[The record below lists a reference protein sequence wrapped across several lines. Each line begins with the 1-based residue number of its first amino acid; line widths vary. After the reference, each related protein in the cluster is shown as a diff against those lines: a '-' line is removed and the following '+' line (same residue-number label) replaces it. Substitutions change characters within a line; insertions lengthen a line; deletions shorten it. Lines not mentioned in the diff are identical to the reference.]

1 MRRAL
6 GGERPRAASEPPAV
20 RGGSGARGPARH
32 DAPSCAPGR
41 RPGLAG
47 GAGPGP
53 GPRVHGPRLARGGR
67 PRGRLLLRS
76 RDGRTARRRARA
88 AARGDGARHGADG
101 FPGGPPPGRGGG
113 KPGRG
118 RRAPRRVGTP
128 RAPAARRVRVPPP
141 LVRRPG
147 SGPGGCDRGR
157 VRARRR
163 AESAGPRRPP
173 TSRSRGGRRRPRAPR
188 RPRRGAPRRRGV
200 EPVTDGAHGPRFVIT
215 SLPRSG
221 STTLARILDCH
232 PDVRCLVEPFHPS
245 RYQGTFHRMAMDD
258 GDVTPALER
267 IGSRWNGIKH
277 VWESSGWPFLGRP
290 ELNDRILSRPGLRVV
305 VLVRRNWLRRVVSN
319 LICRQTQFWIGTREE
334 FCSRLERVRLR
345 PLDPGAVLRQ
355 IRQDQEAGRRCL
367 ESLASQRAEVLSL
380 YQEDLFPA
388 GAGRS
393 ERLSLLNSILGF
405 LGFAT
410 VGDSAFG

>member
-1 MRRAL
+1 
-6 GGERPRAASEPPAV
+6 
-20 RGGSGARGPARH
+20 
-32 DAPSCAPGR
+32 
-41 RPGLAG
+41 
-47 GAGPGP
+47 
-53 GPRVHGPRLARGGR
+53 
-67 PRGRLLLRS
+67 
-76 RDGRTARRRARA
+76 
-88 AARGDGARHGADG
+88 
-101 FPGGPPPGRGGG
+101 
-113 KPGRG
+113 
-118 RRAPRRVGTP
+118 
-128 RAPAARRVRVPPP
+128 
-141 LVRRPG
+141 
-147 SGPGGCDRGR
+147 
-157 VRARRR
+157 
-163 AESAGPRRPP
+163 
-173 TSRSRGGRRRPRAPR
+173 
-188 RPRRGAPRRRGV
+188 
-200 EPVTDGAHGPRFVIT
+200 VTDGARGPRFVIT

-355 IRQDQEAGRRCL
+355 IRQDQEAVRRCL

-410 VGDSAFG
+410 VGDSAFGPAWERLFDPESNRWASPEVYRRIPGIGRIEDEVGGEEIGWLFRDSAPQRTIPLPSTTVR